1 MSNIDKATGVTQPI
15 IVSDDE
21 ILNAT
26 TFSSL
31 ILKYWN
37 NPEKIKVLILKYLTA
52 TDLLNPYY
60 MHNIKIML
68 GILFYEDVLSLLS

>member
-1 MSNIDKATGVTQPI
+1 MSNIDNATGVAQPI
-15 IVSDDE
+15 IVSGDE

-37 NPEKIKVLILKYLTA
+37 NPEKFKTLILKYLTQ

-60 MHNIKIML
+60 MHNIKIMF